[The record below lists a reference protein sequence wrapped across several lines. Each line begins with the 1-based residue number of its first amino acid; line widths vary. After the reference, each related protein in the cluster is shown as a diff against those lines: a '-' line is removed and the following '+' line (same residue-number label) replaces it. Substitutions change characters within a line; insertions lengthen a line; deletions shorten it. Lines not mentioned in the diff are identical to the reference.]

1 MAFTNSSL
9 VSMVSISPNRS
20 IGRYNIV
27 NGVRIAPITKITK
40 ITIHHWAGV
49 GTLDTFKNIVMNPNR
64 EMSANY
70 AIDVN
75 GKIGLFCPEAD
86 RSWCSSSQWNDN
98 RAISIEVSNSA
109 YGDASG
115 WPISDASYKALIRL
129 CVDICKRNGI
139 PKLEFTGDKN
149 GSLTYHYMFASTSCL
164 PIDRTELLT
173 PSGWKL
179 LKDIKI
185 GDIVATAH
193 IDTLGISFDEV
204 ENIVPV
210 KSQDTYT
217 IRDLE
222 ATSDHRIVYYNQA
235 GRQYVGQF
243 KDLYDTNPNT
253 YIPNAG
259 WLEKPTGIPL
269 SNSEI
274 EFMIAVQADGHY
286 MKDKDCY
293 YGIEFHL
300 KKDRKIKRIKKLLE
314 KLEIDFKLKLKK
326 DGTTSIRIY
335 GKKYVKYCEQYL
347 SNKCFTW
354 DWLNMTQPQ
363 AMFFLDTLL
372 EYDGCRANNSYS
384 SAIKEN
390 VDIVQAIAA
399 VNSVGTKYYCDHGEH
414 PRVYFKKSKRSLG
427 DCNKKRNPRQDVSC
441 VTVRSG
447 FILIRQHGRTAIV
460 GNCPGPYIKARTQQI
475 CNEVNAQLQTA
486 STPNVSG
493 YLVSLEANAPI
504 YDTAGGK
511 VISKI
516 TKSAKY
522 TIIKDKKIG
531 YITYGLLKSN
541 AGWVVVKNETPVVHT
556 PTTSTPV
563 QSDLYKKSLKANELV
578 YKEAGGSTI
587 GTVGANGVFTIVEEK
602 TVGNQV
608 FGKLK
613 SGKGWVVVKT
623 IQTSTSWWSGKYD
636 GQIKELQQILNVG
649 GAGLSVDG
657 IAGDKT
663 FQACKKYTVKKG
675 DTGNLIKWVQ
685 KRLGVS
691 ADGIAGEKTFQAIYA
706 FQKKNGLGV
715 GYLGGDDWKYLIR

>member
-20 IGRYNIV
+20 IGRYDIV
-27 NGVRIAPITKITK
+27 NGVRVAPITKITK

-98 RAISIEVSNSA
+98 RAITIEVSNSV

-139 PKLEFTGDKN
+139 PKLYYDGKN
-149 GSLTYHYMFASTSCL
+149 GTLTRHCDLASTS
-164 PIDRTELLT
+164 
-173 PSGWKL
+173 
-179 LKDIKI
+179 
-185 GDIVATAH
+185 
-193 IDTLGISFDEV
+193 
-204 ENIVPV
+204 
-210 KSQDTYT
+210 
-217 IRDLE
+217 
-222 ATSDHRIVYYNQA
+222 
-235 GRQYVGQF
+235 
-243 KDLYDTNPNT
+243 
-253 YIPNAG
+253 
-259 WLEKPTGIPL
+259 
-269 SNSEI
+269 
-274 EFMIAVQADGHY
+274 
-286 MKDKDCY
+286 
-293 YGIEFHL
+293 
-300 KKDRKIKRIKKLLE
+300 
-314 KLEIDFKLKLKK
+314 
-326 DGTTSIRIY
+326 
-335 GKKYVKYCEQYL
+335 
-347 SNKCFTW
+347 
-354 DWLNMTQPQ
+354 
-363 AMFFLDTLL
+363 
-372 EYDGCRANNSYS
+372 
-384 SAIKEN
+384 
-390 VDIVQAIAA
+390 
-399 VNSVGTKYYCDHGEH
+399 
-414 PRVYFKKSKRSLG
+414 
-427 DCNKKRNPRQDVSC
+427 
-441 VTVRSG
+441 
-447 FILIRQHGRTAIV
+447 
-460 GNCPGPYIKARTQQI
+460 CPGPYIKSKTQQI

-486 STPNVSG
+486 SAPNVSG

-516 TKSAKY
+516 TKSTKY

-556 PTTSTPV
+556 PTTSAPV

-578 YKEAGGSTI
+578 YKEAGGTTI

-623 IQTSTSWWSGKYD
+623 IQTSTSWWSGKYNA
-636 GQIKELQQILNVG
+636 QIKELQQILNVG
-649 GAGLSVDG
+649 GAGLVVDG

-663 FQACKKYTVKKG
+663 FQACKKYTVRKG
-675 DTGNLIKWVQ
+675 DTGNIIKWVQ

-691 ADGIAGEKTFQAIYA
+691 ADGIAGTQTMNAIYA

>member
-49 GTLDTFKNIVMNPNR
+49 GTLDTFKNIVMNPKR

-70 AIDVN
+70 AIDII

-98 RAISIEVSNSA
+98 RAITIEVSNSA

-149 GSLTYHYMFASTSCL
+149 GSLTFHYMHAQTS
-164 PIDRTELLT
+164 
-173 PSGWKL
+173 
-179 LKDIKI
+179 
-185 GDIVATAH
+185 
-193 IDTLGISFDEV
+193 
-204 ENIVPV
+204 
-210 KSQDTYT
+210 
-217 IRDLE
+217 
-222 ATSDHRIVYYNQA
+222 
-235 GRQYVGQF
+235 
-243 KDLYDTNPNT
+243 
-253 YIPNAG
+253 
-259 WLEKPTGIPL
+259 
-269 SNSEI
+269 
-274 EFMIAVQADGHY
+274 
-286 MKDKDCY
+286 
-293 YGIEFHL
+293 
-300 KKDRKIKRIKKLLE
+300 
-314 KLEIDFKLKLKK
+314 
-326 DGTTSIRIY
+326 
-335 GKKYVKYCEQYL
+335 
-347 SNKCFTW
+347 
-354 DWLNMTQPQ
+354 
-363 AMFFLDTLL
+363 
-372 EYDGCRANNSYS
+372 
-384 SAIKEN
+384 
-390 VDIVQAIAA
+390 
-399 VNSVGTKYYCDHGEH
+399 
-414 PRVYFKKSKRSLG
+414 
-427 DCNKKRNPRQDVSC
+427 
-441 VTVRSG
+441 
-447 FILIRQHGRTAIV
+447 
-460 GNCPGPYIKARTQQI
+460 CPGPYIKARAQQI
-475 CNEVNAQLQTA
+475 CNEVNAQLQAA
-486 STPNVSG
+486 STPEVSG

-516 TKSAKY
+516 TKSTKY
-522 TIIKDKKIG
+522 TIVKDKKIG

-541 AGWVVVKNETPVVHT
+541 VGWVVVKNETPVVHT
-556 PTTSTPV
+556 PTTLTPV

-636 GQIKELQQILNVG
+636 AQIKELQQILNVG
-649 GAGLSVDG
+649 GAGLVIDG

-663 FQACKKYTVKKG
+663 FQACKKYTVRKG

-691 ADGIAGEKTFQAIYA
+691 VDGIAGEKTFQAIYA

>member
-70 AIDVN
+70 AIDVI

-98 RAISIEVSNSA
+98 RAITIEVSNSA

-149 GSLTYHYMFASTSCL
+149 GSLTYHYMYA
-164 PIDRTELLT
+164 
-173 PSGWKL
+173 
-179 LKDIKI
+179 
-185 GDIVATAH
+185 AT
-193 IDTLGISFDEV
+193 G
-204 ENIVPV
+204 
-210 KSQDTYT
+210 
-217 IRDLE
+217 
-222 ATSDHRIVYYNQA
+222 
-235 GRQYVGQF
+235 
-243 KDLYDTNPNT
+243 
-253 YIPNAG
+253 
-259 WLEKPTGIPL
+259 
-269 SNSEI
+269 
-274 EFMIAVQADGHY
+274 
-286 MKDKDCY
+286 
-293 YGIEFHL
+293 
-300 KKDRKIKRIKKLLE
+300 
-314 KLEIDFKLKLKK
+314 
-326 DGTTSIRIY
+326 
-335 GKKYVKYCEQYL
+335 
-347 SNKCFTW
+347 
-354 DWLNMTQPQ
+354 
-363 AMFFLDTLL
+363 
-372 EYDGCRANNSYS
+372 
-384 SAIKEN
+384 
-390 VDIVQAIAA
+390 
-399 VNSVGTKYYCDHGEH
+399 
-414 PRVYFKKSKRSLG
+414 
-427 DCNKKRNPRQDVSC
+427 
-441 VTVRSG
+441 
-447 FILIRQHGRTAIV
+447 
-460 GNCPGPYIKARTQQI
+460 CPGPYIKARTQQI
-475 CNEVNAQLQTA
+475 CNDVNAQLQTA
-486 STPNVSG
+486 SPRDVGG
-493 YLVSLEANAPI
+493 YLVSLKANAPI

-516 TKSAKY
+516 TKSTKY
-522 TIIKDKKIG
+522 TIVKDKKIG

-556 PTTSTPV
+556 PTTPTPV

-578 YKEAGGSTI
+578 YKEAGGPTI

-602 TVGNQV
+602 TIGNQV

-623 IQTSTSWWSGKYD
+623 IQASTSWWSGKYD
-636 GQIKELQQILNVG
+636 AQIKELQQILNVG
-649 GAGLSVDG
+649 GAGLAVDG

-663 FQACKKYTVKKG
+663 FQACKKYSVRKG

>member
-1 MAFTNSSL
+1 MKGESYMAFTNSSL
-9 VSMVSISPNRS
+9 AKIVAISPNRTS
-20 IGRYNIV
+20 PRNQ
-27 NGVRIAPITKITK
+27 PITKITP
-40 ITIHHWAGV
+40 HHMAGV
-49 GTLDTFKNIVMNPNR
+49 LTAQAFCNIVTNPSR

-70 AIDVN
+70 
-75 GKIGLFCPEAD
+75 GIGNDGTIALTCPEGD
-86 RSWCSSSQWNDN
+86 RSWCSSSPWNDH
-98 RAISIEVSNSA
+98 RAVTIEVSNSS
-109 YGDASG
+109 YGG
-115 WPISDASYKALIRL
+115 EWPISDAAYNALIDL
-129 CVDICKRNGI
+129 CVDICKRNNI
-139 PKLEFTGDKN
+139 PKLVFTGDTS
-149 GSLTYHYMFASTSCL
+149 GSLTFHYMYTATACL

-204 ENIVPV
+204 QNLVPV
-210 KSQDTYT
+210 KKQDTYT

-222 ATSDHRIVYYNQA
+222 ATSDHRVVYYNQA
-235 GRQYVGQF
+235 DRQYVGQF
-243 KDLYDTNPNT
+243 KDLYDAKSNI

-259 WLEKPTGIPL
+259 WLFKPTGFPL

-372 EYDGCRANNSYS
+372 EYDGCRANKSYS

-399 VNSVGTKYYCDHGEH
+399 VNSVGSKYYNEHDEH
-414 PRVYFKKSKRSLG
+414 PRVYFKKQKRSLG
-427 DCNKKRNPRQDVSC
+427 DCNKKRNPCQTVSC

-460 GNCPGPYIKARTQQI
+460 GNCPGPWLKAHAQDL
-475 CNEVNAQLQTA
+475 CNKVNARLGSSS
-486 STPNVSG
+486 STPLG
-493 YLVSLEANAPI
+493 LYTISLTTGTPI
-504 YDTAGGK
+504 YDIETMKKTGEINA
-511 VISKI
+511 S
-516 TKSAKY
+516 TKY
-522 TIIKDKKIG
+522 TITEEKTINGSK
-531 YITYGLLKSN
+531 YGRLKSG
-541 AGWVVVKNETPVVHT
+541 AGWVVVEAAKPQEPKTP
-556 PTTSTPV
+556 
-563 QSDLYKKSLKANELV
+563 QSQSYTKSFKANELV

-602 TVGNQV
+602 KVGYKV

-613 SGKGWVVVKT
+613 SGAGWVVVKDET
-623 IQTSTSWWSGKYD
+623 PKPTSWWSGKYD
-636 GQIKELQQILNVG
+636 AQIKELQQILNVG
-649 GAGLSVDG
+649 GARLTVDG

-663 FQACKKYTVKKG
+663 FEACKKYTVVSG
-675 DTGNLIKWVQ
+675 DKGNLIKWVQ
-685 KRLGVS
+685 KRLGVT
-691 ADGIAGEKTFQAIYA
+691 ADGIAGTQTMNAIYN
-706 FQKKNGLGV
+706 FQRKNGLGV
-715 GYLGGDDWKYLIR
+715 GYLGGNDWKYLIR

>member
-1 MAFTNSSL
+1 MKGEVFMAFTNSSL

-20 IGRYNIV
+20 IGRYDIV

-64 EMSANY
+64 QMSANY
-70 AIDVN
+70 AIDVI

-98 RAISIEVSNSA
+98 RAITIEVSNSA

-149 GSLTYHYMFASTSCL
+149 GSLTYHYMYA
-164 PIDRTELLT
+164 
-173 PSGWKL
+173 
-179 LKDIKI
+179 
-185 GDIVATAH
+185 AT
-193 IDTLGISFDEV
+193 G
-204 ENIVPV
+204 
-210 KSQDTYT
+210 
-217 IRDLE
+217 
-222 ATSDHRIVYYNQA
+222 
-235 GRQYVGQF
+235 
-243 KDLYDTNPNT
+243 
-253 YIPNAG
+253 
-259 WLEKPTGIPL
+259 
-269 SNSEI
+269 
-274 EFMIAVQADGHY
+274 
-286 MKDKDCY
+286 
-293 YGIEFHL
+293 
-300 KKDRKIKRIKKLLE
+300 
-314 KLEIDFKLKLKK
+314 
-326 DGTTSIRIY
+326 
-335 GKKYVKYCEQYL
+335 
-347 SNKCFTW
+347 
-354 DWLNMTQPQ
+354 
-363 AMFFLDTLL
+363 
-372 EYDGCRANNSYS
+372 
-384 SAIKEN
+384 
-390 VDIVQAIAA
+390 
-399 VNSVGTKYYCDHGEH
+399 
-414 PRVYFKKSKRSLG
+414 
-427 DCNKKRNPRQDVSC
+427 
-441 VTVRSG
+441 
-447 FILIRQHGRTAIV
+447 
-460 GNCPGPYIKARTQQI
+460 CPGPYIKARTQQI
-475 CNEVNAQLQTA
+475 CNDVNAQLQAA
-486 STPNVSG
+486 STPDVSG
-493 YLVSLEANAPI
+493 YLVSLEANTPI

-516 TKSAKY
+516 PKSTKY

-541 AGWVVVKNETPVVHT
+541 IGWVVVKDETPVVHT

-563 QSDLYKKSLKANELV
+563 QSDLYKKTLKANDLV
-578 YKEAGGSTI
+578 YKEAGGPTI

-636 GQIKELQQILNVG
+636 AQIKELQQILNAG
-649 GAGLSVDG
+649 GAGLVADG

-691 ADGIAGEKTFQAIYA
+691 ADGIAGTQTMNAIYA

>member
-70 AIDVN
+70 AIDVI

-98 RAISIEVSNSA
+98 RAITIEVSNSA

-149 GSLTYHYMFASTSCL
+149 GSLTYHYMFAST
-164 PIDRTELLT
+164 
-173 PSGWKL
+173 G
-179 LKDIKI
+179 
-185 GDIVATAH
+185 
-193 IDTLGISFDEV
+193 
-204 ENIVPV
+204 
-210 KSQDTYT
+210 
-217 IRDLE
+217 
-222 ATSDHRIVYYNQA
+222 
-235 GRQYVGQF
+235 
-243 KDLYDTNPNT
+243 
-253 YIPNAG
+253 
-259 WLEKPTGIPL
+259 
-269 SNSEI
+269 
-274 EFMIAVQADGHY
+274 
-286 MKDKDCY
+286 
-293 YGIEFHL
+293 
-300 KKDRKIKRIKKLLE
+300 
-314 KLEIDFKLKLKK
+314 
-326 DGTTSIRIY
+326 
-335 GKKYVKYCEQYL
+335 
-347 SNKCFTW
+347 
-354 DWLNMTQPQ
+354 
-363 AMFFLDTLL
+363 
-372 EYDGCRANNSYS
+372 
-384 SAIKEN
+384 
-390 VDIVQAIAA
+390 
-399 VNSVGTKYYCDHGEH
+399 
-414 PRVYFKKSKRSLG
+414 
-427 DCNKKRNPRQDVSC
+427 
-441 VTVRSG
+441 
-447 FILIRQHGRTAIV
+447 
-460 GNCPGPYIKARTQQI
+460 CPGPYIKARTQQI
-475 CNEVNAQLQTA
+475 CNEVNAQLQAA
-486 STPNVSG
+486 STPEVSG

-516 TKSAKY
+516 TKSTKY
-522 TIIKDKKIG
+522 TIVKDKKIG

-541 AGWVVVKNETPVVHT
+541 VGWVVVKNETPVVHT
-556 PTTSTPV
+556 PTTLTPV

-636 GQIKELQQILNVG
+636 AQIKELQQILNVG
-649 GAGLSVDG
+649 GAGLVIDG

-663 FQACKKYTVKKG
+663 FQACKKYTVRKG

-691 ADGIAGEKTFQAIYA
+691 VDGIAGEKTFQAIYA

>member
-20 IGRYNIV
+20 IGRYDIV
-27 NGVRIAPITKITK
+27 NGVKVAPITKITK

-70 AIDVN
+70 AIDVD

-86 RSWCSSSQWNDN
+86 RSWCSSSQFNDN
-98 RAISIEVSNSA
+98 RSITVEVSNSA

-139 PKLEFTGDKN
+139 PKL
-149 GSLTYHYMFASTSCL
+149 
-164 PIDRTELLT
+164 
-173 PSGWKL
+173 
-179 LKDIKI
+179 
-185 GDIVATAH
+185 
-193 IDTLGISFDEV
+193 
-204 ENIVPV
+204 
-210 KSQDTYT
+210 
-217 IRDLE
+217 
-222 ATSDHRIVYYNQA
+222 YY
-235 GRQYVGQF
+235 
-243 KDLYDTNPNT
+243 
-253 YIPNAG
+253 
-259 WLEKPTGIPL
+259 
-269 SNSEI
+269 
-274 EFMIAVQADGHY
+274 
-286 MKDKDCY
+286 
-293 YGIEFHL
+293 
-300 KKDRKIKRIKKLLE
+300 
-314 KLEIDFKLKLKK
+314 
-326 DGTTSIRIY
+326 DGTNGTLTRHCDLAPTS
-335 GKKYVKYCEQYL
+335 
-347 SNKCFTW
+347 
-354 DWLNMTQPQ
+354 
-363 AMFFLDTLL
+363 
-372 EYDGCRANNSYS
+372 
-384 SAIKEN
+384 
-390 VDIVQAIAA
+390 
-399 VNSVGTKYYCDHGEH
+399 
-414 PRVYFKKSKRSLG
+414 
-427 DCNKKRNPRQDVSC
+427 
-441 VTVRSG
+441 
-447 FILIRQHGRTAIV
+447 
-460 GNCPGPYIKARTQQI
+460 CPGPYIKSKTQQI

-486 STPNVSG
+486 SAPNVSG

-516 TKSAKY
+516 TKSTKY

-541 AGWVVVKNETPVVHT
+541 IGWAVVKDETPVTHT
-556 PTTSTPV
+556 PTTSTPT
-563 QSDLYKKSLKANELV
+563 QSDLYKKSLKANDLV

-623 IQTSTSWWSGKYD
+623 IQTSTSWWSGKYNA
-636 GQIKELQQILNVG
+636 QIKELQQILNVG
-649 GAGLSVDG
+649 GAGLVVDG

-663 FQACKKYTVKKG
+663 FQACKKYTVRKG
-675 DTGNLIKWVQ
+675 DTGNIIKWVQ

-691 ADGIAGEKTFQAIYA
+691 ADGIAGTQTMNAIYA

>member
-1 MAFTNSSL
+1 MKGESFMAFTNSSL

-70 AIDVN
+70 AIDVI

-98 RAISIEVSNSA
+98 RAITIEVSNSA

-149 GSLTYHYMFASTSCL
+149 GSLTYHYMYA
-164 PIDRTELLT
+164 
-173 PSGWKL
+173 
-179 LKDIKI
+179 
-185 GDIVATAH
+185 AT
-193 IDTLGISFDEV
+193 G
-204 ENIVPV
+204 
-210 KSQDTYT
+210 
-217 IRDLE
+217 
-222 ATSDHRIVYYNQA
+222 
-235 GRQYVGQF
+235 
-243 KDLYDTNPNT
+243 
-253 YIPNAG
+253 
-259 WLEKPTGIPL
+259 
-269 SNSEI
+269 
-274 EFMIAVQADGHY
+274 
-286 MKDKDCY
+286 
-293 YGIEFHL
+293 
-300 KKDRKIKRIKKLLE
+300 
-314 KLEIDFKLKLKK
+314 
-326 DGTTSIRIY
+326 
-335 GKKYVKYCEQYL
+335 
-347 SNKCFTW
+347 
-354 DWLNMTQPQ
+354 
-363 AMFFLDTLL
+363 
-372 EYDGCRANNSYS
+372 
-384 SAIKEN
+384 
-390 VDIVQAIAA
+390 
-399 VNSVGTKYYCDHGEH
+399 
-414 PRVYFKKSKRSLG
+414 
-427 DCNKKRNPRQDVSC
+427 
-441 VTVRSG
+441 
-447 FILIRQHGRTAIV
+447 
-460 GNCPGPYIKARTQQI
+460 CPGPYIKARTQQI
-475 CNEVNAQLQTA
+475 CNDVNAQLQTA
-486 STPNVSG
+486 STPDVSG

-516 TKSAKY
+516 AKSTKY
-522 TIIKDKKIG
+522 TIVKDKKIG

-623 IQTSTSWWSGKYD
+623 IQTSASWWSGKYD
-636 GQIKELQQILNVG
+636 AQIKELQQILNVG
-649 GAGLSVDG
+649 GAGLTVDG

-685 KRLGVS
+685 KRLRVS
-691 ADGIAGEKTFQAIYA
+691 ADGIAGTQTMNAIYA

>member
-49 GTLDTFKNIVMNPNR
+49 GTLETFKNIVMNPKR

-70 AIDVN
+70 AIDVI

-98 RAISIEVSNSA
+98 RAITIEVSNSA

-149 GSLTYHYMFASTSCL
+149 GSLTYHYMYA
-164 PIDRTELLT
+164 
-173 PSGWKL
+173 
-179 LKDIKI
+179 
-185 GDIVATAH
+185 AT
-193 IDTLGISFDEV
+193 G
-204 ENIVPV
+204 
-210 KSQDTYT
+210 
-217 IRDLE
+217 
-222 ATSDHRIVYYNQA
+222 
-235 GRQYVGQF
+235 
-243 KDLYDTNPNT
+243 
-253 YIPNAG
+253 
-259 WLEKPTGIPL
+259 
-269 SNSEI
+269 
-274 EFMIAVQADGHY
+274 
-286 MKDKDCY
+286 
-293 YGIEFHL
+293 
-300 KKDRKIKRIKKLLE
+300 
-314 KLEIDFKLKLKK
+314 
-326 DGTTSIRIY
+326 
-335 GKKYVKYCEQYL
+335 
-347 SNKCFTW
+347 
-354 DWLNMTQPQ
+354 
-363 AMFFLDTLL
+363 
-372 EYDGCRANNSYS
+372 
-384 SAIKEN
+384 
-390 VDIVQAIAA
+390 
-399 VNSVGTKYYCDHGEH
+399 
-414 PRVYFKKSKRSLG
+414 
-427 DCNKKRNPRQDVSC
+427 
-441 VTVRSG
+441 
-447 FILIRQHGRTAIV
+447 
-460 GNCPGPYIKARTQQI
+460 CPGPYIKARTQQI
-475 CNEVNAQLQTA
+475 CNDVNAQLQTA
-486 STPNVSG
+486 SPRDVGG
-493 YLVSLEANAPI
+493 YLVSLKANAPI

-516 TKSAKY
+516 TKSTKY
-522 TIIKDKKIG
+522 TIVKDKKIG

-556 PTTSTPV
+556 PTTPTPV

-578 YKEAGGSTI
+578 YKEAGGPTI

-602 TVGNQV
+602 TIGNQV

-623 IQTSTSWWSGKYD
+623 IQASTSWWSGKYD
-636 GQIKELQQILNVG
+636 AQIKELQQILNVG
-649 GAGLSVDG
+649 GAGLAVDG

-663 FQACKKYTVKKG
+663 FQACKKYSVRKG

>member
-70 AIDVN
+70 AIDVI

-98 RAISIEVSNSA
+98 RAITIEVSNSA

-149 GSLTYHYMFASTSCL
+149 GSLTYHYMYA
-164 PIDRTELLT
+164 
-173 PSGWKL
+173 
-179 LKDIKI
+179 
-185 GDIVATAH
+185 AT
-193 IDTLGISFDEV
+193 G
-204 ENIVPV
+204 
-210 KSQDTYT
+210 
-217 IRDLE
+217 
-222 ATSDHRIVYYNQA
+222 
-235 GRQYVGQF
+235 
-243 KDLYDTNPNT
+243 
-253 YIPNAG
+253 
-259 WLEKPTGIPL
+259 
-269 SNSEI
+269 
-274 EFMIAVQADGHY
+274 
-286 MKDKDCY
+286 
-293 YGIEFHL
+293 
-300 KKDRKIKRIKKLLE
+300 
-314 KLEIDFKLKLKK
+314 
-326 DGTTSIRIY
+326 
-335 GKKYVKYCEQYL
+335 
-347 SNKCFTW
+347 
-354 DWLNMTQPQ
+354 
-363 AMFFLDTLL
+363 
-372 EYDGCRANNSYS
+372 
-384 SAIKEN
+384 
-390 VDIVQAIAA
+390 
-399 VNSVGTKYYCDHGEH
+399 
-414 PRVYFKKSKRSLG
+414 
-427 DCNKKRNPRQDVSC
+427 
-441 VTVRSG
+441 
-447 FILIRQHGRTAIV
+447 
-460 GNCPGPYIKARTQQI
+460 CPGPYIKARTQQI
-475 CNEVNAQLQTA
+475 CNDVNAQLQTA
-486 STPNVSG
+486 SPRDVGG
-493 YLVSLEANAPI
+493 YLVSLKVNAPI

-516 TKSAKY
+516 TKSTKY
-522 TIIKDKKIG
+522 TIVKDKKIG

-556 PTTSTPV
+556 PTTPTPV

-578 YKEAGGSTI
+578 YKEAGGPTI

-602 TVGNQV
+602 TIGNQV

-623 IQTSTSWWSGKYD
+623 IQASTSWWSGKYD
-636 GQIKELQQILNVG
+636 AQIKELQQILNVG
-649 GAGLSVDG
+649 GAGLAVDG

-663 FQACKKYTVKKG
+663 FQACKKYSVRKG

>member
-1 MAFTNSSL
+1 MKGEVFMAFTNSSL

-70 AIDVN
+70 AIDVI

-98 RAISIEVSNSA
+98 RAITIEVSNSA

-149 GSLTYHYMFASTSCL
+149 GSLTYHYMYA
-164 PIDRTELLT
+164 
-173 PSGWKL
+173 
-179 LKDIKI
+179 
-185 GDIVATAH
+185 AT
-193 IDTLGISFDEV
+193 G
-204 ENIVPV
+204 
-210 KSQDTYT
+210 
-217 IRDLE
+217 
-222 ATSDHRIVYYNQA
+222 
-235 GRQYVGQF
+235 
-243 KDLYDTNPNT
+243 
-253 YIPNAG
+253 
-259 WLEKPTGIPL
+259 
-269 SNSEI
+269 
-274 EFMIAVQADGHY
+274 
-286 MKDKDCY
+286 
-293 YGIEFHL
+293 
-300 KKDRKIKRIKKLLE
+300 
-314 KLEIDFKLKLKK
+314 
-326 DGTTSIRIY
+326 
-335 GKKYVKYCEQYL
+335 
-347 SNKCFTW
+347 
-354 DWLNMTQPQ
+354 
-363 AMFFLDTLL
+363 
-372 EYDGCRANNSYS
+372 
-384 SAIKEN
+384 
-390 VDIVQAIAA
+390 
-399 VNSVGTKYYCDHGEH
+399 
-414 PRVYFKKSKRSLG
+414 
-427 DCNKKRNPRQDVSC
+427 
-441 VTVRSG
+441 
-447 FILIRQHGRTAIV
+447 
-460 GNCPGPYIKARTQQI
+460 CPGPYIKARTQQI
-475 CNEVNAQLQTA
+475 CNDVNAQLQTA
-486 STPNVSG
+486 STPEVSG
-493 YLVSLEANAPI
+493 YLVSLKANAPI

-516 TKSAKY
+516 TKSTKY
-522 TIIKDKKIG
+522 TIVKDKKIG

-541 AGWVVVKNETPVVHT
+541 VGWVVVKNETPVVHT
-556 PTTSTPV
+556 PATSTPV

-636 GQIKELQQILNVG
+636 AQIKELQQILNVG
-649 GAGLSVDG
+649 GAGLVIDG

-663 FQACKKYTVKKG
+663 FQACKKYTVRKG